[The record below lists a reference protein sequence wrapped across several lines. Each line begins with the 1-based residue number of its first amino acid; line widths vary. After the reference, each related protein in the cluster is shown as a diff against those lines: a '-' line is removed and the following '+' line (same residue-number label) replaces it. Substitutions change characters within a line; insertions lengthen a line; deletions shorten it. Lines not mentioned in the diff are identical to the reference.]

1 MRVFLLIVF
10 GVIGALFLLRGLEL
24 ILFTHELGGA
34 VLQLGVGVLFAALF
48 IRKWK
53 SR

>member
-10 GVIGALFLLRGLEL
+10 GVIGTLAILRGLEL
-24 ILFTHELGGA
+24 ILFTHDLGRA
-34 VLQLGVGVLFAALF
+34 IFQLALGVLFAALF